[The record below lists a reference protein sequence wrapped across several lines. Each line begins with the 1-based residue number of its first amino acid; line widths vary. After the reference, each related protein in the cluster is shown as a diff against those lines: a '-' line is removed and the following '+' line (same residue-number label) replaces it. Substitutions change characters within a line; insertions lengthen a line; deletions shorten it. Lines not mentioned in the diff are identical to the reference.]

1 VSGRLLAIVIG
12 VIVLLGAAYTTTVI
26 HREKDAHFARAAAL
40 RNELQTMRKA
50 IARFR
55 AERGRYP
62 HTLQELVPH
71 YLPAIPR
78 DPVTG
83 DPWRVDTEESVQP
96 SADFTTS
103 TNAKTE
109 TYVIDVHTSAT
120 GLDAHGAP
128 YSGY

>member
-1 VSGRLLAIVIG
+1 MSGRLLAIVIG
-12 VIVLLGAAYTTTVI
+12 VVVLLGAAYATMTI
-26 HREKDAHFARAAAL
+26 RGEKDAHFARATAL
-40 RNELQTMRKA
+40 KNELATMRKA

-55 AERGRYP
+55 ADRGRYP
-62 HTLQELVPH
+62 HTLQELVPQ

-103 TNAKTE
+103 TTKSE
-109 TYVIDVHTSAT
+109 TYVIDVHSSAIGT
-120 GLDAHGAP
+120 DANNVP
-128 YSGY
+128 YASY